1 LLVHRADSGI
11 KPQKLHQNTAL
22 HDRNDVENH
31 RLLDGSGADF
41 GIQNKLNACSG
52 LHKAS
57 FYGLGDPIIVV
68 RVKDG
73 RNPRNKAGDCLSVVM
88 RRAAT
93 VFTFIPGLSS

>member
-1 LLVHRADSGI
+1 MFGHRADFGTELHEI
-11 KPQKLHQNTAL
+11 AMKPRAMRSKDLKN
-22 HDRNDVENH
+22 HDLFDQF
-31 RLLDGSGADF
+31 DADF

-73 RNPRNKAGDCLSVVM
+73 RNPRKKREIAFLS
-88 RRAAT
+88 
-93 VFTFIPGLSS
+93 